1 MNNSL
6 DIKDVTT
13 FYEEDKHLIF
23 GYTPTCGTCK
33 VSERMLDI
41 ANEILQL
48 PLLKIDL

>member
-23 GYTPTCGTCK
+23 G
-33 VSERMLDI
+33 
-41 ANEILQL
+41 
-48 PLLKIDL
+48 